1 MSENNQ
7 IQEISKLIASLFSQ
21 GFKPEF
27 EKFLADKNIPFA
39 NQTDLYIQRLF
50 NTVLNIPNVEVI
62 SYDFNGSDITVKLS
76 GPFKSYVNVNG
87 KDANFDD
94 NGIAT
99 VTIKNAKVSPQD
111 GIFLNLLV
119 QSTPFKSEKDSSLT
133 FDSFSKEENIG
144 GKTFDLSY
152 EQEDKLYKFLISKKI
167 YNNDPSNI
175 LTAEFLDNKIIIKN
189 TASFDIYVNEHKIE
203 KKSKIE
209 IPLTIKNLL
218 NSNTTYYGF
227 VHDWNNQQLI
237 GGQYNSYISTD
248 SFNSSTMQ
256 KFYELFD
263 QTKDYNQDGLYF
275 DKDSV
280 LRNYNNSK
288 INFKK
293 PIEFR
298 NNNPIKY
305 YVVGG
310 QQILSGQVT
319 SEDLKDIAAY
329 QCPTSLTTYLYDS
342 TGKEKYLFNR
352 GIGNDGFIIFDVGE

>member
-50 NTVLNIPNVEVI
+50 NSVLNIPNVEII

-87 KDANFDD
+87 KDANFDN

-99 VTIKNAKVSPQD
+99 VTIKNAKVSSQK

-119 QSTPFKSEKDSSLT
+119 QSAPFKAEKDSSLAV
-133 FDSFSKEENIG
+133 DSFSDTEDIG
-144 GKTFDLSY
+144 SKTFDLAY

-167 YNNDPSNI
+167 YNNAPSNI
-175 LTAEFLDNKIIIKN
+175 LTAEFLDNKIVIKN
-189 TASFDIYVNEHKIE
+189 TAPFDIYVNDQKIE
-203 KKSKIE
+203 KKAKIE

-218 NSNTTYYGF
+218 NSNTIYYGY
-227 VHDWNNQQLI
+227 VHDWDNQQLMDE
-237 GGQYNSYISTD
+237 YNSQISTD
-248 SFNSSTMQ
+248 SLRSSVIQ
-256 KFYELFD
+256 KFNELFNR
-263 QTKDYNQDGLYF
+263 TRDYDQDGLYF

-280 LRNYNNSK
+280 LENYNTSK

-293 PIEFR
+293 KIEFK
-298 NNNPIKY
+298 NNNPITY
-305 YVVGG
+305 YIVDNFG
-310 QQILSGQVT
+310 ISSGQVT
-319 SEDLKDIAAY
+319 SEDLKDIVAY
-329 QCPTSLTTYLYDS
+329 QSSSLTTYLYDS
-342 TGKEKYLFNR
+342 TGKEKYL
-352 GIGNDGFIIFDVGE
+352 GNYSISNGFIIFDVGE

>member
-50 NTVLNIPNVEVI
+50 NSVLNIPNVEII

-87 KDANFDD
+87 KDANFDN

-167 YNNDPSNI
+167 YNNNPSNI
-175 LTAEFLDNKIIIKN
+175 LTAEFLNNKIIVKN
-189 TASFDIYVNEHKIE
+189 TAPFDIYVNDLKIE
-203 KKSKIE
+203 KNSKIE

-218 NSNTTYYGF
+218 NSSTIYSG
-227 VHDWNNQQLI
+227 VIHDWENKQFNESWI
-237 GGQYNSYISTD
+237 TTSNFD
-248 SFNSSTMQ
+248 SAITQ
-256 KFYELFD
+256 KFNESFD
-263 QTKDYNQDGLYF
+263 QTKDYDQDGLHF

-280 LRNYNNSK
+280 LKNSNTSK

-293 PIEFR
+293 PIEFK
-298 NNNPIKY
+298 NNNPIRY
-305 YVVGG
+305 YKVDTDRN
-310 QQILSGQVT
+310 QITTGQVT
-319 SEDLKDIAAY
+319 TEDLKDIAAY
-329 QCPTSLTTYLYDS
+329 RCPDKLTTYLYDS
-342 TGKEKYLFNR
+342 TGKEKYIEN
-352 GIGNDGFIIFDVGE
+352 NSMDNGFMIFDLGE

>member
-1 MSENNQ
+1 MPENNQ

-39 NQTDLYIQRLF
+39 NQTELYIQRLF
-50 NTVLNIPNVEVI
+50 NSVLNIPNVEII

-76 GPFKSYVNVNG
+76 GPFKSYANVNG
-87 KDANFDD
+87 KDTNFDD
-94 NGIAT
+94 NGIAI

-133 FDSFSKEENIG
+133 FDSFSKDENIG

-167 YNNDPSNI
+167 YNDNPSNI
-175 LTAEFLDNKIIIKN
+175 LTVEFLDNKIIIKN
-189 TASFDIYVNEHKIE
+189 TAHFDVYVNDLKIE

-218 NSNTTYYGF
+218 SSGVTYFGNL
-227 VHDWNNQQLI
+227 HNWDNEQLMN
-237 GGQYNSYISTD
+237 QYNSYITTSDIGSLIT
-248 SFNSSTMQ
+248 Q
-256 KFYELFD
+256 KFNELFD

-280 LRNYNNSK
+280 ITGYNVSK

-293 PIEFR
+293 TIEFK

-305 YVVGG
+305 YIINHYG
-310 QQILSGQVT
+310 ISSGQVT
-319 SEDLKDIAAY
+319 SEDLKDIVAY
-329 QCPTSLTTYLYDS
+329 QCPSALETYLYDS
-342 TGKEKYLFNR
+342 TGKKKYILN
-352 GIGNDGFIIFDVGE
+352 GSINDGLIIFDVGE

>member
-27 EKFLADKNIPFA
+27 EKFLADRNIPFA

-50 NTVLNIPNVEVI
+50 NSVLNIPNVEII

-87 KDANFDD
+87 KDANFDN

-119 QSTPFKSEKDSSLT
+119 QSTPFKSEKDSSLA

-167 YNNDPSNI
+167 YNNNPSNI
-175 LTAEFLDNKIIIKN
+175 LTAEFLNNKIIVKN
-189 TASFDIYVNEHKIE
+189 TAPFDIYVNDLKIE
-203 KKSKIE
+203 KNSKIE
-209 IPLTIKNLL
+209 ISLTIKNLL
-218 NSNTTYYGF
+218 NSSTIYSG
-227 VHDWNNQQLI
+227 VIHDWENKQFNESWI
-237 GGQYNSYISTD
+237 TTSNFD
-248 SFNSSTMQ
+248 SAITQ
-256 KFYELFD
+256 KFNESFD
-263 QTKDYNQDGLYF
+263 QTKDYDQDGLHF

-280 LRNYNNSK
+280 LKNSNTSK

-293 PIEFR
+293 PIEFK
-298 NNNPIKY
+298 NNNPIRY
-305 YVVGG
+305 YKVDTDRN
-310 QQILSGQVT
+310 QITTGQVT
-319 SEDLKDIAAY
+319 TEDLKDIAAY
-329 QCPTSLTTYLYDS
+329 RCPDRLTTYLYDS
-342 TGKEKYLFNR
+342 TGKEKYIEN
-352 GIGNDGFIIFDVGE
+352 NSMNNGFMIFDLGE

>member
-1 MSENNQ
+1 MSESNQ

-50 NTVLNIPNVEVI
+50 NSVLNIPNVEII

-87 KDANFDD
+87 KDANFDN

-167 YNNDPSNI
+167 YNNNPSNI
-175 LTAEFLDNKIIIKN
+175 LTAEFLNNKIIVKN
-189 TASFDIYVNEHKIE
+189 TAPFDIYVNDLKIE
-203 KKSKIE
+203 KNSKIE

-218 NSNTTYYGF
+218 NSSTIYSG
-227 VHDWNNQQLI
+227 VIHDWENKQFNESWI
-237 GGQYNSYISTD
+237 TTSNFD
-248 SFNSSTMQ
+248 SAITQ
-256 KFYELFD
+256 KFNESFD
-263 QTKDYNQDGLYF
+263 QIKDYDQDGLHF
-275 DKDSV
+275 EKDSV
-280 LRNYNNSK
+280 LKNSNTSK

-293 PIEFR
+293 PIEFK
-298 NNNPIKY
+298 NNNPIRY
-305 YVVGG
+305 YKVDTDRN
-310 QQILSGQVT
+310 QITTGQVT
-319 SEDLKDIAAY
+319 TEDLKDIAAY
-329 QCPTSLTTYLYDS
+329 RCPDRLTTYLYDS
-342 TGKEKYLFNR
+342 TGKEKYIEN
-352 GIGNDGFIIFDVGE
+352 NSMDNGFMIFDLGE

>member
-1 MSENNQ
+1 MPKNNQ
-7 IQEISKLIASLFSQ
+7 IQEISKAIAELFTQS
-21 GFKPEF
+21 FKPEF
-27 EKFLADKNIPFA
+27 EKFLSDKNIPFA

-50 NTVLNIPNVEVI
+50 NSVLNIPNVEII

-87 KDANFDD
+87 KDANFDN

-119 QSTPFKSEKDSSLT
+119 QSTPFKSEKDSSLA

-144 GKTFDLSY
+144 GKIFDLSY

-167 YNNDPSNI
+167 YNNAPSNI
-175 LTAEFLDNKIIIKN
+175 LTAEFLDNKIIVKN
-189 TASFDIYVNEHKIE
+189 TAPFDIYVNNLKIE
-203 KKSKIE
+203 KNSKIE

-218 NSNTTYYGF
+218 NSSTIYSG
-227 VHDWNNQQLI
+227 VIHDWENKQFNESWI
-237 GGQYNSYISTD
+237 TTSNFD
-248 SFNSSTMQ
+248 SAITQ
-256 KFYELFD
+256 KFNESFD

-280 LRNYNNSK
+280 LRNSNDSK

-293 PIEFR
+293 TIEFK
-298 NNNPIKY
+298 NNNPIRY
-305 YVVGG
+305 YRVDNFGG
-310 QQILSGQVT
+310 IRTGQVT
-319 SEDLKDIAAY
+319 PADLKDIVAY
-329 QCPTSLTTYLYDS
+329 QCPSRLETYLYDS
-342 TGKEKYLFNR
+342 TGKKKFIENS
-352 GIGNDGFIIFDVGE
+352 GMDDGFIIFDVGE

>member
-50 NTVLNIPNVEVI
+50 NSVLNISNVEII

-87 KDANFDD
+87 KDANFDN
-94 NGIAT
+94 NGIVT
-99 VTIKNAKVSPQD
+99 VTVKNAKVSSQK

-119 QSTPFKSEKDSSLT
+119 QSAPFKAEKDSSLA
-133 FDSFSKEENIG
+133 FDSFSDTEDIG
-144 GKTFDLSY
+144 SKTFDLVY

-167 YNNDPSNI
+167 YNDDPSNI
-175 LTAEFLDNKIIIKN
+175 LKAEFLNNKIIIKN
-189 TASFDIYVNEHKIE
+189 TAPFDIYVNDQKIE
-203 KKSKIE
+203 KKFTIE

-218 NSNTTYYGF
+218 DSNNTYSGTIY
-227 VHDWNNQQLI
+227 DWNNKQLTGDYGSI
-237 GGQYNSYISTD
+237 VSTQAFSED
-248 SFNSSTMQ
+248 IEQ
-256 KFYELFD
+256 KFNELFD
-263 QTKDYNQDGLYF
+263 RTKDYNQDGLYF

-280 LRNYNNSK
+280 LRNYNSSK

-293 PIEFR
+293 TIEFK

-305 YVVGG
+305 HIIGHYG
-310 QQILSGQVT
+310 INSGQVT
-319 SEDLKDIAAY
+319 PADLKDIVAY
-329 QCPTSLTTYLYDS
+329 QCPSLLETYFYDS
-342 TGKEKYLFNR
+342 TGKQKY
-352 GIGNDGFIIFDVGE
+352 IGNFGIKDGFIIFDVGE

>member
-7 IQEISKLIASLFSQ
+7 IQEISELIASLFSQ

-39 NQTDLYIQRLF
+39 NQTELYIQRLF
-50 NTVLNIPNVEVI
+50 NSVLNIPNVEII
-62 SYDFNGSDITVKLS
+62 SYDFNGSDIMVKLS

-87 KDANFDD
+87 KDANFDN

-119 QSTPFKSEKDSSLT
+119 QSTPFKSEKDSSLS

-152 EQEDKLYKFLISKKI
+152 EQEDKLYKFLVSKKI
-167 YNNDPSNI
+167 YNDDPSNI
-175 LTAEFLDNKIIIKN
+175 LTAEILNNKIIIKN
-189 TASFDIYVNEHKIE
+189 TAPFDIYVNDHKIE

-218 NSNTTYYGF
+218 NSNTAYYGYI
-227 VHDWNNQQLI
+227 HDWNNEQLT
-237 GGQYNSYISTD
+237 GNFSYVMTNNI
-248 SFNSSTMQ
+248 NSSTMQ
-256 KFYELFD
+256 KFNELFN
-263 QTKDYNQDGLYF
+263 QNKDYNQDGLYF

-280 LRNYNNSK
+280 LRNFNNSK

-293 PIEFR
+293 TIEFK

-305 YVVGG
+305 YVIDNSR

-319 SEDLKDIAAY
+319 PADLKDIAAY

-342 TGKEKYLFNR
+342 TGKEKYLFNS
-352 GIGNDGFIIFDVGE
+352 GIDDGFIIFDVGE

>member
-76 GPFKSYVNVNG
+76 GPFKSYVNING
-87 KDANFDD
+87 KDTNFNDE
-94 NGIAT
+94 GIAT
-99 VTIKNAKVSPQD
+99 VSVKNAKVSSQK

-119 QSTPFKSEKDSSLT
+119 QSAPFKAEKDSSLIV
-133 FDSFSKEENIG
+133 DSFSDTEDIG
-144 GKTFDLSY
+144 SKTFDLAY

-167 YNNDPSNI
+167 YNDDPSNI
-175 LTAEFLDNKIIIKN
+175 LKAEFLNNKIIIEN
-189 TASFDIYVNEHKIE
+189 TAPFDIYINDRKVE

-209 IPLTIKNLL
+209 VPLTIKNLL
-218 NSNTTYYGF
+218 NSNTVYYGH
-227 VHDWNNQQLI
+227 VHDWNNQQLV
-237 GGQYNSYISTD
+237 GDYGSQISTD
-248 SFNSSTMQ
+248 GFSSSVIQ
-256 KFYELFD
+256 KFNELFD
-263 QTKDYNQDGLYF
+263 QTRDYDRDGLYF
-275 DKDSV
+275 DKDSI
-280 LRNYNNSK
+280 LKNYNMSK

-293 PIEFR
+293 KIEFK

-305 YVVGG
+305 YIFDNVYG
-310 QQILSGQVT
+310 IKSGQVT
-319 SEDLKDIAAY
+319 TEDLKDIVAY
-329 QCPTSLTTYLYDS
+329 QSFSLTTYLYDS
-342 TGKEKYLFNR
+342 TGKEKYL
-352 GIGNDGFIIFDVGE
+352 GNYSMSNGFIIFDVGE

>member
-50 NTVLNIPNVEVI
+50 NSVLNIPNVEII

-87 KDANFDD
+87 KDANFDN

-175 LTAEFLDNKIIIKN
+175 LTAEFLNNKIIVKN
-189 TASFDIYVNEHKIE
+189 TAPFDIYVNDLKIE
-203 KKSKIE
+203 KNSKIE

-218 NSNTTYYGF
+218 NSSTIYSG
-227 VHDWNNQQLI
+227 VIHDWENKQ
-237 GGQYNSYISTD
+237 
-248 SFNSSTMQ
+248 FNESWITTSNFDLAITQ
-256 KFYELFD
+256 KFNESFD
-263 QTKDYNQDGLYF
+263 QTKDYDQDGLYF

-280 LRNYNNSK
+280 LKNSNTSK

-293 PIEFR
+293 PIEFK
-298 NNNPIKY
+298 NNNPIRY
-305 YVVGG
+305 YKVDTDRN
-310 QQILSGQVT
+310 QITTGQVT
-319 SEDLKDIAAY
+319 TEDLKDIAAY
-329 QCPTSLTTYLYDS
+329 RCPDRLTTYLYDS
-342 TGKEKYLFNR
+342 TGKEKYIEN
-352 GIGNDGFIIFDVGE
+352 NSMDNGFMIFDLGE

>member
-1 MSENNQ
+1 MPKNNQ
-7 IQEISKLIASLFSQ
+7 IQEISKAIAELFTQ

-27 EKFLADKNIPFA
+27 EKFLSDKNIPFA

-50 NTVLNIPNVEVI
+50 NSVLNIPNVEII
-62 SYDFNGSDITVKLS
+62 SYNFNGSDITVKLS

-87 KDANFDD
+87 KDANFDN

-119 QSTPFKSEKDSSLT
+119 QSTPFKSEKDSSLA

-167 YNNDPSNI
+167 YNNAPSNI
-175 LTAEFLDNKIIIKN
+175 LTAEFLDNKIIVKN
-189 TASFDIYVNEHKIE
+189 TAPFDIYVNNLKIE
-203 KKSKIE
+203 KNSKIE

-218 NSNTTYYGF
+218 NSSTIYSG
-227 VHDWNNQQLI
+227 VIHDWENKQFNESWI
-237 GGQYNSYISTD
+237 TTSNFD
-248 SFNSSTMQ
+248 SAIIQ
-256 KFYELFD
+256 KFNELFN
-263 QTKDYNQDGLYF
+263 QNKDYDQDGLYF

-280 LRNYNNSK
+280 LRNSNDSK

-293 PIEFR
+293 IIEFK
-298 NNNPIKY
+298 NNNPIRY
-305 YVVGG
+305 YRVDNFGG
-310 QQILSGQVT
+310 IRTGQVT
-319 SEDLKDIAAY
+319 PADLKDIVAY
-329 QCPTSLTTYLYDS
+329 QCPSRLATYLYDS
-342 TGKEKYLFNR
+342 TGKKKFVENS
-352 GIGNDGFIIFDVGE
+352 GMNDGFIIFDVGE

>member
-39 NQTDLYIQRLF
+39 NQTELYIQRLF

-76 GPFKSYVNVNG
+76 GPFKSYVNING

-144 GKTFDLSY
+144 GKIFDLSY

-167 YNNDPSNI
+167 YNDNPSNI
-175 LTAEFLDNKIIIKN
+175 LTAEFLDNKIIVKN
-189 TASFDIYVNEHKIE
+189 AAPFDIYVNDHKIE
-203 KKSKIE
+203 KKSKTE

-218 NSNTTYYGF
+218 NADATYYGNL
-227 VHDWNNQQLI
+227 HNWDNEQLMNE
-237 GGQYNSYISTD
+237 YNSYITTSNI
-248 SFNSSTMQ
+248 NSSIMQ
-256 KFYELFD
+256 KFNELFD
-263 QTKDYNQDGLYF
+263 RTKDYDQDGLYF

-280 LRNYNNSK
+280 INGYNVSK

-293 PIEFR
+293 TIEFK

-305 YVVGG
+305 YVINHYG
-310 QQILSGQVT
+310 ISSGQVT
-319 SEDLKDIAAY
+319 SEDLKDIVAY
-329 QCPTSLTTYLYDS
+329 QCPSTLETYLYDS
-342 TGKEKYLFNR
+342 TGKKKFIYN
-352 GIGNDGFIIFDVGE
+352 GSVDDGFIIFDVGE

>member
-27 EKFLADKNIPFA
+27 EKFLADRNIPFA

-50 NTVLNIPNVEVI
+50 NSVLNIPNVEII

-87 KDANFDD
+87 KDANFDN

-119 QSTPFKSEKDSSLT
+119 QSTPFKSEKDSSLA

-167 YNNDPSNI
+167 YNNNPSNI
-175 LTAEFLDNKIIIKN
+175 LTAEFLNNKIIVKN
-189 TASFDIYVNEHKIE
+189 TAPFDIYVNDLKIE
-203 KKSKIE
+203 KNSKIE
-209 IPLTIKNLL
+209 ISLTIKNLL
-218 NSNTTYYGF
+218 NSSTIYSG
-227 VHDWNNQQLI
+227 VIHDWENKQFNESWI
-237 GGQYNSYISTD
+237 TTSNFD
-248 SFNSSTMQ
+248 SAITQ
-256 KFYELFD
+256 KFNESFD
-263 QTKDYNQDGLYF
+263 QTKDYDQDGLHF

-280 LRNYNNSK
+280 LKNSNTSK

-293 PIEFR
+293 PIEFK
-298 NNNPIKY
+298 NNNPIRY
-305 YVVGG
+305 YKVDTDRN
-310 QQILSGQVT
+310 QITTGQVT
-319 SEDLKDIAAY
+319 TEDLKDIAAY
-329 QCPTSLTTYLYDS
+329 RCPDRLTTYLYDS
-342 TGKEKYLFNR
+342 TGKEKCIEN
-352 GIGNDGFIIFDVGE
+352 NSMNNGFMIFDLGE

>member
-1 MSENNQ
+1 MPKNNQ
-7 IQEISKLIASLFSQ
+7 IQEISKAIAELFTQ

-27 EKFLADKNIPFA
+27 EKFLSDKNIPFV

-50 NTVLNIPNVEVI
+50 NSVLNIPNVEII
-62 SYDFNGSDITVKLS
+62 SYNFNGSDITVKLS

-87 KDANFDD
+87 KDANFDN

-119 QSTPFKSEKDSSLT
+119 QSTPFKSEKDSSLA

-167 YNNDPSNI
+167 YNNALSNI
-175 LTAEFLDNKIIIKN
+175 LTAEFLDNKIIVKN
-189 TASFDIYVNEHKIE
+189 TAPFDIYVNNLKIE
-203 KKSKIE
+203 KNSKIE

-218 NSNTTYYGF
+218 NSSTIYSG
-227 VHDWNNQQLI
+227 VIHDWENKQFNESWI
-237 GGQYNSYISTD
+237 TTSNFD
-248 SFNSSTMQ
+248 SAIIQ
-256 KFYELFD
+256 KFNELFN
-263 QTKDYNQDGLYF
+263 QNKDYDQDGLYF

-280 LRNYNNSK
+280 LRNSNDSK

-293 PIEFR
+293 TIEFK
-298 NNNPIKY
+298 NNNPIRY
-305 YVVGG
+305 YRVDNFGG
-310 QQILSGQVT
+310 IRTGQVT
-319 SEDLKDIAAY
+319 PADLKDIVAY
-329 QCPTSLTTYLYDS
+329 QCPSRLETYLYDS
-342 TGKEKYLFNR
+342 TGKKKFIENS
-352 GIGNDGFIIFDVGE
+352 GMDDGFIIFDLGE

>member
-119 QSTPFKSEKDSSLT
+119 QSTPFKAEKDSSLA
-133 FDSFSKEENIG
+133 FDSFSKDENIG
-144 GKTFDLSY
+144 SKTFDLSY
-152 EQEDKLYKFLISKKI
+152 EQEDKLYKFLVSKKI
-167 YNNDPSNI
+167 YNDNPSNI
-175 LTAEFLDNKIIIKN
+175 LKAEFLNNKIIIEN
-189 TASFDIYVNEHKIE
+189 TAPFDIYINDRKVE

-209 IPLTIKNLL
+209 VPLTIKNLL
-218 NSNTTYYGF
+218 NSNTVYYGH
-227 VHDWNNQQLI
+227 VHDWDNKQLM
-237 GGQYNSYISTD
+237 GDYGSQISTD
-248 SFNSSTMQ
+248 GFSSSVIQ
-256 KFYELFD
+256 KFNELFD
-263 QTKDYNQDGLYF
+263 QTRDYDQDGLYF
-275 DKDSV
+275 DKDSI
-280 LRNYNNSK
+280 LKNYNMSK

-293 PIEFR
+293 KIEFK

-305 YVVGG
+305 YIFDDVYG
-310 QQILSGQVT
+310 IKSGQVT
-319 SEDLKDIAAY
+319 TEDLKDIVAY
-329 QCPTSLTTYLYDS
+329 QSSSLTTYLYDS
-342 TGKEKYLFNR
+342 TGKEKYL
-352 GIGNDGFIIFDVGE
+352 GNYSMSNGFIIFDLGE

>member
-50 NTVLNIPNVEVI
+50 NTVLNIPNVEII

-94 NGIAT
+94 NGIVT
-99 VTIKNAKVSPQD
+99 VTVKDAKVSSQN

-119 QSTPFKSEKDSSLT
+119 QSTPFKAEKDSSLA
-133 FDSFSKEENIG
+133 FDSFSETEDIG
-144 GKTFDLSY
+144 NKTFDLSY

-167 YNNDPSNI
+167 YNDNLSNI
-175 LTAEFLDNKIIIKN
+175 LRAEFLNNKIIIEN
-189 TASFDIYVNEHKIE
+189 TASFDIYINDRKIE

-218 NSNTTYYGF
+218 NSNVIYSGYI
-227 VHDWNNQQLI
+227 HDWNNQQLM
-237 GGQYNSYISTD
+237 GDYGSQISTD
-248 SFNSSTMQ
+248 GFSSSVIQ
-256 KFYELFD
+256 KFNELFD
-263 QTKDYNQDGLYF
+263 KTRDYDQDGLYF
-275 DKDSV
+275 DKDSI
-280 LRNYNNSK
+280 LKNYNMSK

-293 PIEFR
+293 KIEFK

-305 YVVGG
+305 YIFDDIYG
-310 QQILSGQVT
+310 IRSGQVT
-319 SEDLKDIAAY
+319 SEDLKDIVAY
-329 QCPTSLTTYLYDS
+329 QSSSLTTYLYDS
-342 TGKEKYLFNR
+342 TGKEKYV
-352 GIGNDGFIIFDVGE
+352 GNFSMSNGFIIFDVGE

>member
-50 NTVLNIPNVEVI
+50 NSVLNIPNVEII

-87 KDANFDD
+87 KDANFDN

-119 QSTPFKSEKDSSLT
+119 QSTPFKSEKDSSLA

-152 EQEDKLYKFLISKKI
+152 EQEDKLYKFLVSKKI
-167 YNNDPSNI
+167 YNDDPSNI
-175 LTAEFLDNKIIIKN
+175 LTAEILNNKIIIKN
-189 TASFDIYVNEHKIE
+189 TAPFDIYVNNHKIE

-218 NSNTTYYGF
+218 NSNIAYYGYI
-227 VHDWNNQQLI
+227 HDWDNKQLTGSFSYVMTNNI
-237 GGQYNSYISTD
+237 
-248 SFNSSTMQ
+248 NSSTMQ
-256 KFYELFD
+256 KFNELFN
-263 QTKDYNQDGLYF
+263 QNKDYNQDGLYF

-280 LRNYNNSK
+280 LRNSNNSK

-293 PIEFR
+293 TIEFK

-305 YVVGG
+305 YVIDNSR

-319 SEDLKDIAAY
+319 PADLKDIAAY
-329 QCPTSLTTYLYDS
+329 QCPSRLTTYLYDS
-342 TGKEKYLFNR
+342 TGKEKYLFNN
-352 GIGNDGFIIFDVGE
+352 GIDDGFIIFDVGE

>member
-87 KDANFDD
+87 KDVNFDD

-111 GIFLNLLV
+111 GIFLNLLI
-119 QSTPFKSEKDSSLT
+119 QSTPFKSEKDSSLA
-133 FDSFSKEENIG
+133 FDSFSKDENIG

-167 YNNDPSNI
+167 YNDNASNI
-175 LTAEFLDNKIIIKN
+175 LTAEFLDNKIIVKN
-189 TASFDIYVNEHKIE
+189 TAPFDIYVNNHKIE
-203 KKSKIE
+203 KKAKIE
-209 IPLTIKNLL
+209 IPLNIRNLL
-218 NSNTTYYGF
+218 NSNNIYSGN
-227 VHDWNNQQLI
+227 VHNWDNEQLMNE
-237 GGQYNSYISTD
+237 YNSYITTSNFD
-248 SFNSSTMQ
+248 SSIIQ
-256 KFYELFD
+256 KFNEIFD
-263 QTKDYNQDGLYF
+263 RTRDYDQDGLYF
-275 DKDSV
+275 DKDAV
-280 LRNYNNSK
+280 IRGYNVSN
-288 INFKK
+288 INLKKKLEFK
-293 PIEFR
+293 
-298 NNNPIKY
+298 NDNPIKY
-305 YVVGG
+305 YIINHYG
-310 QQILSGQVT
+310 ISSGQVT
-319 SEDLKDIAAY
+319 SEDLKDIVAY
-329 QCPTSLTTYLYDS
+329 QCPSTLETYLYDS
-342 TGKEKYLFNR
+342 TGKKKFIYN
-352 GIGNDGFIIFDVGE
+352 GSVDDGFIIFDLGE

>member
-50 NTVLNIPNVEVI
+50 NSVLNIPNVEII

-87 KDANFDD
+87 KDANFDN

-111 GIFLNLLV
+111 GIFLNLLI

-189 TASFDIYVNEHKIE
+189 TAPFDIYVNDLKIE
-203 KKSKIE
+203 KNSKIE

-218 NSNTTYYGF
+218 NSSTIYSG
-227 VHDWNNQQLI
+227 VIHDWENKQ
-237 GGQYNSYISTD
+237 
-248 SFNSSTMQ
+248 FNESWITTSNFDLAITQ
-256 KFYELFD
+256 KFNESFD
-263 QTKDYNQDGLYF
+263 QTKDYDQDGLHF

-280 LRNYNNSK
+280 LKNSNTSK

-293 PIEFR
+293 PIEFK
-298 NNNPIKY
+298 NNNPIRY
-305 YVVGG
+305 YKVDTDRN
-310 QQILSGQVT
+310 QITTGQVT
-319 SEDLKDIAAY
+319 TEDLKDIAAY
-329 QCPTSLTTYLYDS
+329 RCPDRLTTYLYDS
-342 TGKEKYLFNR
+342 TGKEKYIEN
-352 GIGNDGFIIFDVGE
+352 NSMDNGFMIFDLGE

>member
-50 NTVLNIPNVEVI
+50 NSVLNIPNVEII

-87 KDANFDD
+87 KDANFDN
-94 NGIAT
+94 NGIVT
-99 VTIKNAKVSPQD
+99 VSVKNAKVSSQK

-119 QSTPFKSEKDSSLT
+119 QSAPFKAEKDSSLVV
-133 FDSFSKEENIG
+133 DSFSDTEDIG
-144 GKTFDLSY
+144 SKTFDLAY

-167 YNNDPSNI
+167 YNDDPSNI
-175 LTAEFLDNKIIIKN
+175 LKAEFLNNKIIIEN
-189 TASFDIYVNEHKIE
+189 TAPFDIYINDRKIE

-209 IPLTIKNLL
+209 VPLTIKNLL
-218 NSNTTYYGF
+218 NSNVTYSGH
-227 VHDWNNQQLI
+227 VNDWNNQQLI
-237 GGQYNSYISTD
+237 DEYNSYISTRGFD
-248 SFNSSTMQ
+248 SAVIQ
-256 KFYELFD
+256 KFTELFN
-263 QTKDYNQDGLYF
+263 QTRDYDRDGLYF

-280 LRNYNNSK
+280 LRNYNMSK

-293 PIEFR
+293 KIEFK
-298 NNNPIKY
+298 NNNPITY
-305 YVVGG
+305 YIVDQFKIKTGK
-310 QQILSGQVT
+310 IT
-319 SEDLKDIAAY
+319 SEDLKDIVAY
-329 QCPTSLTTYLYDS
+329 KSSGLTTYLYDS
-342 TGKEKYLFNR
+342 TGKEKYL
-352 GIGNDGFIIFDVGE
+352 GNYNIANNGFIIFDIGE

>member
-1 MSENNQ
+1 MPENNQ

-27 EKFLADKNIPFA
+27 EKFLADKNIPFS

-50 NTVLNIPNVEVI
+50 NNVLNIPNVEII

-87 KDANFDD
+87 KDANFDN

-99 VTIKNAKVSPQD
+99 VTIKNAKVSPKN

-119 QSTPFKSEKDSSLT
+119 QSTPFKSEKDSSLA

-144 GKTFDLSY
+144 DKTFDLSY

-167 YNNDPSNI
+167 YNNNPSNI
-175 LTAEFLDNKIIIKN
+175 LTAEFLNNKIIVKN
-189 TASFDIYVNEHKIE
+189 TAPFDIYVNDLKIE
-203 KKSKIE
+203 KNSKIE

-218 NSNTTYYGF
+218 NSSTIYSG
-227 VHDWNNQQLI
+227 VIHDWENKQFNESWI
-237 GGQYNSYISTD
+237 TTSNFD
-248 SFNSSTMQ
+248 SAITQ
-256 KFYELFD
+256 KFNESFD
-263 QTKDYNQDGLYF
+263 QTKDYDQDGLHF

-280 LRNYNNSK
+280 LKNSNTSK

-293 PIEFR
+293 PIEFK
-298 NNNPIKY
+298 NNNPIRY
-305 YVVGG
+305 YKVDTDRN
-310 QQILSGQVT
+310 QITAGQVT
-319 SEDLKDIAAY
+319 TEDLKDIAAY
-329 QCPTSLTTYLYDS
+329 RCPNRLTTYLYDS
-342 TGKEKYLFNR
+342 TGKEKYIEN
-352 GIGNDGFIIFDVGE
+352 NSMNNGFMIFDLGE